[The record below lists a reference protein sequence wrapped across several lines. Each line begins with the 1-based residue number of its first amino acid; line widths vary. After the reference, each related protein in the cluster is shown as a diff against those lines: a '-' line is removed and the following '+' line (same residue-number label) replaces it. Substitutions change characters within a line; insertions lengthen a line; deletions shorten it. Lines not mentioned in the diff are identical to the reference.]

1 MIKYQLK
8 ENGGNNNNDCLI
20 IAIGRLANPNLS
32 EQAAVVKGWQ
42 AVFDGVN
49 TMETDA
55 LKMLYT
61 ELKGAYVE
69 DIDNINNYFSLDF
82 NDDKTIE
89 SFETELKKTF
99 GDNDLSSEI
108 MQDQLHDKV
117 KQEVTGFLRHLQEQV
132 NLQKYVELLK
142 IIPEDKKQNLMLV
155 SKNDLDSHPGQVY
168 EKFRDLI
175 IAGKVPHFL
184 VHNGAHYS
192 NIVPTAI
199 DYNEYDQAI
208 DPEPLIKKAFVD
220 LMNNALVDAAGFTHP
235 EVLTQ
240 LGNDDL
246 NLPPYTLQ
254 TLENDLKFEQDM
266 RQAKEESNTLSANI
280 QKNQIDVK
288 QAIPVQSD
296 IDKLS
301 KLLEFVNDNID
312 QQYLNNT
319 RYTYQ
324 LQYKGHTYSVPW
336 SLMQAYDPRK
346 LGSYDENRILQGLK
360 EDLEK
365 ENAAEVISQKLRA
378 PMYGTIWNNT
388 YGVTN
393 QYLNS
398 LVNASQFNEVIMTA
412 DEKKETY
419 QSYFLNELSEILLDN
434 QKMID
439 ALVALEVFRSNTG
452 EKLDNSA
459 IKAGLEGLNTANL
472 FDYQTIADNYKLD
485 SSISAEALNQYGVK
499 SNSWSEAQQLFIGT
513 AITCAAEKTLQRFL
527 PQGSEINS
535 ENDFKKLEYLK
546 PTGGLYQDLA
556 KNPIYQ
562 DIIQS
567 AKNNWAVE
575 KDNEFSLFNPKN
587 QEYLQDLANNNL

>member
-99 GDNDLSSEI
+99 GDNNLSPEI

-117 KQEVTGFLRHLQEQV
+117 KQEVTGFLRHLQQQE

-155 SKNDLDSHPGQVY
+155 SIDHLNSQPGQVY
-168 EKFRDLI
+168 ENFREFI

-184 VHNGAHYS
+184 VHNGMHYS
-192 NIVPTAI
+192 NIVPTTI
-199 DYNEYDQAI
+199 DHNAYDQAI
-208 DPEPLIKKAFVD
+208 DPEPLIKKAFAD
-220 LMNNALVDAAGFTHP
+220 LMNDALADAAGFTHP
-235 EVLTQ
+235 KVLKQLENGNENPKYTFEILEQDIKLEQDTRKNRAKVEEKLTQ
-240 LGNDDL
+240 L
-246 NLPPYTLQ
+246 LQ
-254 TLENDLKFEQDM
+254 
-266 RQAKEESNTLSANI
+266 
-280 QKNQIDVK
+280 
-288 QAIPVQSD
+288 
-296 IDKLS
+296 
-301 KLLEFVNDNID
+301 FVNDNID

-346 LGSYDENRILQGLK
+346 FGSYDENRILQGLK
-360 EDLEK
+360 ADLGK
-365 ENAAEVISQKLRA
+365 ENAVEIISQKLRA

-412 DEKKETY
+412 DEKKGTY
-419 QSYFLNELSEILLDN
+419 QSYFLNELSEILFDN

-439 ALVALEVFRSNTG
+439 ALVALEVLRSKTG
-452 EKLDNSA
+452 EKLDNSV

-485 SSISAEALNQYGVK
+485 SSISAEALDQYGVK
-499 SNSWSEAQQLFIGT
+499 SNSWSEAQRLFFGT
-513 AITCAAEKTLQRFL
+513 AITCAANKTFQHFI
-527 PQGSEINS
+527 PQDHEINS

-546 PTGGLYQDLA
+546 PTGGLYQDLI
-556 KNPIYQ
+556 KNSIYQ

-587 QEYLQDLANNNL
+587 QEYLLANNNLNK